1 MIFFSQHQKQTATA
15 KTKTKCLDYF
25 ILWDEF
31 NDFEA
36 MLKTAAMKWIMW
48 NKVSVETII
57 RIW

>member
-1 MIFFSQHQKQTATA
+1 MIFFSWHRKQTATA

-25 ILWDEF
+25 IFLDEF

-36 MLKTAAMKWIMW
+36 VLKIAAMKWITL